1 MVVHKKIRTIKYGDK
16 AEEKTE
22 TSLNNFRSPNSTNF
36 HLKNDHGNM
45 KNSPFWFLI
54 TVLVFAKKEKKI
66 QYWYKKFKEI
76 QIEET

>member
-54 TVLVFAKKEKKI
+54 TGLVFAKKEKKFNI
-66 QYWYKKFKEI
+66 GTKNSKKFK
-76 QIEET
+76 